1 METLKLNQLVS
12 AIIGSVDFQVASHQ
26 TEKYSIN
33 TEVYSG
39 PLDLLLQL
47 IEKAEL
53 DITKLALA
61 QVTDQYLEYLRTLQE
76 QNAAEVSAFVVIAAR
91 LVQIKSAALL
101 PKPVFAGQPVEE
113 DPGEALAQ
121 QLILYKK
128 FKMLA
133 LFLDEREAA
142 GLRTYLRMD
151 SQPRFSIPTKLDI
164 SELTLDELVKTARE
178 VLGGQNNMPPL
189 SQVVSIPRI
198 TIRQK
203 INSIIENLRK
213 TGSVKFSNLLS
224 LKNNRLEIVVTFL
237 AMLELVKRRIVGAS
251 QEALFGEIELTS
263 EGEWGNFEYQELE
276 FEE

>member
-1 METLKLNQLVS
+1 
-12 AIIGSVDFQVASHQ
+12 VDFQIASHQ
-26 TEKYSIN
+26 SEKYSIN

-61 QVTDQYLEYLRTLQE
+61 QVTDQYLEYLHTLQE
-76 QNAAEVSAFVVIAAR
+76 QNAAEVSAFLVIAAR

-101 PKPVFAGQPVEE
+101 PRPTFTGQPLEE

-128 FKMLA
+128 FKTLA
-133 LFLDEREAA
+133 LFLDEREVA

-151 SQPRFSIPTKLDI
+151 SLPRFQFPTKLDI
-164 SELTLDELVKTARE
+164 SELTLDELLQTARE
-178 VLGGQNNMPPL
+178 ILGNMNNMPPL

-203 INSIIENLRK
+203 INVIIENLRS
-213 TGSVKFSNLLS
+213 TGSVYFSNLLTV
-224 LKNNRLEIVVTFL
+224 KNNRLEIVVTFL
-237 AMLELVKRRIVGAS
+237 AMLELVKRRLVAAS
-251 QEALFGEIELTS
+251 QNALFGDIELQS
-263 EGEWGNFEYQELE
+263 EGEWGNLEDQELE
-276 FEE
+276 FED

>member
-1 METLKLNQLVS
+1 
-12 AIIGSVDFQVASHQ
+12 
-26 TEKYSIN
+26 
-33 TEVYSG
+33 
-39 PLDLLLQL
+39 
-47 IEKAEL
+47 
-53 DITKLALA
+53 
-61 QVTDQYLEYLRTLQE
+61 
-76 QNAAEVSAFVVIAAR
+76 
-91 LVQIKSAALL
+91 
-101 PKPVFAGQPVEE
+101 
-113 DPGEALAQ
+113 
-121 QLILYKK
+121 
-128 FKMLA
+128 
-133 LFLDEREAA
+133 
-142 GLRTYLRMD
+142 
-151 SQPRFSIPTKLDI
+151 
-164 SELTLDELVKTARE
+164 
-178 VLGGQNNMPPL
+178 MPPL